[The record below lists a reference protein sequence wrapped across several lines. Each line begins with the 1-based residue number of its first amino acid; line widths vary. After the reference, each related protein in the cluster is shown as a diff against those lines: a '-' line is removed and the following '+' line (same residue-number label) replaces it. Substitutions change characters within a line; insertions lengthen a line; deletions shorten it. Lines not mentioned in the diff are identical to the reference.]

1 MAADPITDRG
11 TFGPMRRTLG
21 LVLAVGCA
29 AQAADAP
36 LTIPLGL
43 PRESAERELHAH
55 QYCRRPGEPAE
66 RKEVYPRCD
75 RPGPEVSDSWVTA
88 VYDHDR
94 LIELRR
100 FERFSDDARA
110 VERWN
115 QLVAERTKA
124 GAPSDEAGKKL
135 GAKGLE
141 PGTRAFEAFYVD
153 PQTVVGVYLLRPLPP
168 ENASVLERIVMP

>member
-1 MAADPITDRG
+1 MRSVLLVVAA
-11 TFGPMRRTLG
+11 
-21 LVLAVGCA
+21 GCA

-43 PRESAERELHAH
+43 PRDAAERELSAH
-55 QYCRRPGEPAE
+55 QYCKRAGEPAE

-75 RPGPEVSDSWVTA
+75 RPGAEVSDSWVTA
-88 VYDHDR
+88 IYDHDR

-115 QLVAERTKA
+115 QLV
-124 GAPSDEAGKKL
+124 GARAKVAPASDAAGKQL
-135 GAKGLE
+135 AARGLE
-141 PGTRAFEAFYVD
+141 PGTRAVQAFQLD
-153 PQTVVGVYLLRPLPP
+153 ARTVVGVYLLTPVPP
-168 ENASVLERIVMP
+168 DRASVLERIVAP